1 MTNREIVINAHKNMG
16 KADALALRQKCVAG
30 EITDTEVINQ
40 EQAIPAWSADKDYTK
55 SAVGTP
61 VIHEGQVYGLIQP
74 HNAAHYPGTNPATLQ
89 ALWRV
94 KHTTDPAK
102 AKPWVKPTSTSDM
115 YLVGE
120 CMVWT
125 DGTVKRATRDTIYS
139 PDEYSADW
147 EEVAVHGFGT

>member
-16 KADALALRQKCVAG
+16 KADALALRQKCIAR

-40 EQAIPAWSADKDYTK
+40 EQAIPAWSAEKDYSTTD
-55 SAVGTP
+55 VGTP
-61 VIHEGQVYGLIQP
+61 VVHEGQVYGLIQP
-74 HNAAHYPGTNPATLQ
+74 HNASYYPNTTPASLP

-94 KHTTDPAK
+94 KHTQDPAK

-125 DGTVKRATRDTIYS
+125 DGTVKTALRDTIYS
-139 PDEYSADW
+139 PAEYAADW
-147 EEVAVHGFGT
+147 K